1 MCIRDSSSHVGVK
14 GASPA
19 RRTQEK
25 SPSQPVSFPRAD
37 LRRDLLRW
45 SLCKTFVHQ
54 FAVIAKPKPPPQ
66 KRRVKRHQG
75 GSGGSRQP
83 VMRRPAIIKR
93 APGLAAVK
101 HKQQVAVRVA
111 LSERHEKASSALASV
126 Q

>member
-1 MCIRDSSSHVGVK
+1 M
-14 GASPA
+14 
-19 RRTQEK
+19 
-25 SPSQPVSFPRAD
+25 
-37 LRRDLLRW
+37 LRW

-66 KRRVKRHQG
+66 KSRVKRHQG
-75 GSGGSRQP
+75 GGSRQP

-93 APGLAAVK
+93 ARRLAAVK

>member
-1 MCIRDSSSHVGVK
+1 M
-14 GASPA
+14 